1 MRELNV
7 VVWGLGSHAI
17 RNILPALKISRG
29 INLYGVCSR
38 NAEVVSRCAFEQACL
53 GWTDSEKMLEDSMV
67 DVVYLST
74 PIGLHASQGL
84 SVLRTNKHLW
94 CEKPLAEN
102 IEKVSELVALSLVRG
117 KSLAEGFMYLY
128 HPQFSQVVEILSSGT
143 LGEIRNIT
151 CQFGIP
157 PLERPGFR
165 LIPELG
171 GGAFLDVGC
180 YPVSAAASFFPGL
193 TPEVLFSKID
203 TVCGSPVDYEGRAI
217 LRYRNGATATLDW
230 GINHAYRNEIDIWGS
245 RGSVSTERFFS
256 KTADYIPQFRFHDL
270 NGRETCKVGQCGNH
284 FVAMFE
290 AFRQLVDDPVKAE
303 YERGVIMR
311 RAQLMDEIA
320 KNSHGA

>member
-1 MRELNV
+1 MRALNV
-7 VVWGLGSHAI
+7 VVWGLGPHAI

-38 NAEVVSRCAFEQACL
+38 NAEVVSRCVSEQACM
-53 GWTDSEKMLEDSMV
+53 GWTNADKMLEDSMV

-84 SVLRTNKHLW
+84 SVLRTDKHLW

-102 IEKVSELVALSLVRG
+102 TEKISELVALSLVRG

-128 HPQFSQVVEILSSGT
+128 HPQFSQVAEILNSGT
-143 LGEIRNIT
+143 LGEIRNIA

-193 TPEVLFSKID
+193 VPEVLFSKID
-203 TVCGSPVDYEGRAI
+203 TVRGSPVDCEGRAV
-217 LRYRNGATATLDW
+217 LRYGNGATATLNW
-230 GINHAYRNEIDIWGS
+230 GTNHAYRNEIDIWGS
-245 RGSVSTERFFS
+245 KGSVSTERFFS
-256 KTADYIPQFRFHDL
+256 KPAAYVPQFRFRDL
-270 NGRETCKVGQCGNH
+270 NGREICKVSQCGNH

-290 AFRQLVDDPVKAE
+290 AFRQLVDDPVKAA
-303 YERGVIMR
+303 YERSMITR
-311 RAQLMDEIA
+311 RAQLMDAIA
-320 KNSHGA
+320 KNSQAA